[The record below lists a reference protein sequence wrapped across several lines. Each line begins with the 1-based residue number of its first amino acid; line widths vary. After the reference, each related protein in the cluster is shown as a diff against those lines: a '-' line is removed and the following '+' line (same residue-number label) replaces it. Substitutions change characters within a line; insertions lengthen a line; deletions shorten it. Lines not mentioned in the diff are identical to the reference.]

1 MEKLAINDLPKLAEL
16 DRKEMRTVT
25 GGIGRTPQQIRAWE
39 ISGLPATWE
48 GMVLGD
54 DGRLHFPQP

>member
-1 MEKLAINDLPKLAEL
+1 MNTISIKDLPACEQLK
-16 DRKEMRTVT
+16 RTEMAALS

-39 ISGLPATWE
+39 TTGQPATWE